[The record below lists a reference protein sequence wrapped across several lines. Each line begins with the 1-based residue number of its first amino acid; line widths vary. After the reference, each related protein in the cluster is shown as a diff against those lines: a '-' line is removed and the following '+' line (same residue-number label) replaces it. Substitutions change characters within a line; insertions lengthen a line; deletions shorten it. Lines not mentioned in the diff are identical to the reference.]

1 MFSDIDIYIYVS
13 WFVWGLYVLFF
24 NYCLINL
31 RRFVINLRRFVINLL
46 MFYRVVFYNKVNFF

>member
-46 MFYRVVFYNKVNFF
+46 IIVFYSVL